1 MNKVFCLIAI
11 TSLCLSSCQD
21 FSKGLKDKFNNNINI
36 SSIDTVMYSKVT
48 EIYFQDTMLDLGT
61 VKEGKEYQLVYH
73 YENKGKAPLMLFSV
87 SPSCGCTIVEFSRHP
102 LQAGGKDSIV
112 AKFDSNEKAGS
123 YQKSVKVNCNSS
135 EKVHTLSFRVQVKP

>member
-1 MNKVFCLIAI
+1 MSKIFGFIVFAI
-11 TSLCLSSCQD
+11 VSLASCQEI
-21 FSKGLKDKFNNNINI
+21 SKEIKNKFNDTSTI
-36 SSIDTVMYSKVT
+36 SSMDTVLYSKVT

-87 SPSCGCTIVEFSRHP
+87 SPSCGCTIAEFSRHP
-102 LQAGGKDSIV
+102 LPAGGKDSIV
-112 AKFDSNEKAGS
+112 AKFDSKEKAGS

-135 EKVHTLSFRVQVKP
+135 EKVHTLSFRVHVKP

>member
-11 TSLCLSSCQD
+11 PSLCLSSCQD
-21 FSKGLKDKFNNNINI
+21 FSKGLKDKFNNNSSI
-36 SSIDTVMYSKVT
+36 SSIDTVLY
-48 EIYFQDTMLDLGT
+48 TMLDLGT
-61 VKEGKEYQLVYH
+61 VKEGKEYKLVYH

-87 SPSCGCTIVEFSRHP
+87 SPSCGCTIAEFSHHP
-102 LQAGGKDSIV
+102 LPAGGKDSIV
-112 AKFDSNEKAGS
+112 AKFDSKEKAGS